1 MQSTLVYNSDKSI
14 KDIEIILENKKFL
27 LLGAVGKQRELS
39 LLNIYKDRQREN
51 VLPVFLGLGLGYALE
66 KFLSEIEISL
76 ENQQLPICVVD
87 KENFLEHAEYSK
99 RVEALLSHPLVT
111 FIHEKNAQN
120 AIAKITQWQQKHNDI
135 PLFPILNSQ
144 YTRIDASYYKTIKD
158 HLDASYSFDF
168 WSKVRK
174 KRFQGK
180 EVKLLLITSKYFLM
194 GEIVSACE
202 RLGLKHKLLVLE
214 DDTILQEE
222 FVKTMLE
229 EVLTFDP
236 DAIFTLNHLGVDR
249 DGVLTD
255 LLARLELP
263 LASWF
268 LDNPHLVLYSYPK
281 LSSDWLTI
289 FTYDA
294 DNIESLNDAGYD
306 SVHYLP
312 LGTDPDRFHPRNKD
326 KAYDKRWIADV
337 SFVGNSMDAKV
348 VSAVERSKTKG
359 LLVSSISEIAK
370 KFDEIDSHSVK
381 ECLQS
386 YFPHIYKLFDD
397 IEDIDQKLAYE
408 AAITWEATRQYRR
421 SCVEQL
427 LDFSPLIVGNK
438 EWKENFAHKATNA
451 RYYPELSY
459 YSDLPLFYTHSKI
472 NFNST
477 SKQMKNA
484 FNQRVLDVPVSGA
497 FVLTDYRSQMD
508 SILEDK
514 KEVISYR
521 NVEEIPELVAY
532 YLKNESQREK
542 IVKKGRER
550 ILSEHTWE
558 HRVKKIIET
567 LKKRYR

>member
-1 MQSTLVYNSDKSI
+1 MQSRIVFNSDNTI

-27 LLGAVGKQRELS
+27 LLGAAEKQRELS
-39 LLNIYKDRQREN
+39 LLNVYKTREKKD
-51 VLPVFLGLGLGYALE
+51 VLPVFLGLGLGYAVE
-66 KFLSEIEISL
+66 EFMSDI
-76 ENQQLPICVVD
+76 ENQKLPICIVD
-87 KENFLEHAEYSK
+87 KGHFSEHSAYKERIK
-99 RVEALLSHPLVT
+99 EILSNPLVT
-111 FIHEKNAQN
+111 YIQEDNVDK
-120 AIAKITQWQQKHNDI
+120 AIAEITLWQQKYHDL
-135 PLFPILNSQ
+135 PLLPLLNTQ
-144 YTRIDASYYKTIKD
+144 YTRIDPHYYKKIKE

-174 KRFQGK
+174 KRFQNK
-180 EVKLLLITSKYFLM
+180 DIKLLLITSKYFLM
-194 GEIVSACE
+194 GEVVSACE

-214 DDTILQEE
+214 DDSLLQEE

-229 EVLTFDP
+229 EVLSFDP

-268 LDNPHLVLYSYPK
+268 LDNPHLVLSSYPK

-294 DNIESLNDAGYD
+294 DNIESLNAAGYS

-312 LGTDPDRFHPRNKD
+312 LGTDPERFHPRNKLKPFD
-326 KAYDKRWIADV
+326 KNLYAEV

-348 VSAVERSKTKG
+348 VSAMERSKTEG
-359 LLVSSISEIAK
+359 LLLSSIGAIAK
-370 KFDEIDSHSVK
+370 KFDEIDKHSVQ
-381 ECLQS
+381 ECMQV
-386 YFPHIYKLFDD
+386 YFPKVYNLFTK
-397 IEDIDQKLAYE
+397 IEDIDQQLAYE
-408 AAITWEATRQYRR
+408 AAITWEATRQYRK

-438 EWKENFAHKATNA
+438 EWQEAFRNKTSSA
-451 RYYPELSY
+451 RYYSELSY
-459 YSDLPLFYTHSKI
+459 YEDLPQFYTHSKI

-484 FNQRVLDVPVSGA
+484 FNQRVLDVPASGA
-497 FVLTDYRSQMD
+497 FVLTDYRAQMD
-508 SILEDK
+508 YILEDK
-514 KEVISYR
+514 KEIISYKS
-521 NVEEIPELVAY
+521 VEEIPDLIAY
-532 YLKNESQREK
+532 YLKNDKEREK
-542 IVKKGRER
+542 IIENGRKR
-550 ILSEHTWE
+550 ILAEHTWE

-567 LKKRYR
+567 LKNRYK